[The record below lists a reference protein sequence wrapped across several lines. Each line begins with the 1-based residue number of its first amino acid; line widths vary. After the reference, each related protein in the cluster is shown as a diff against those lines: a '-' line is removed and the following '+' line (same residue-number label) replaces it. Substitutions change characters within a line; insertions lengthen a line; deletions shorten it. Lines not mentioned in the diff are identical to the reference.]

1 MYLLRANIWAK
12 IEVGT
17 IGKAN
22 LFFSFRTFGPDLN
35 SPVTRL
41 RLAMPNILI
50 TGTPGTGKTT
60 LAQAIVAAHPEM
72 RHIELS
78 KLIAEQE
85 LHEGRDE
92 HFDTLIMDDDKV
104 VDYLEDVMDIHKH
117 RNTIVDFHTSDFF
130 PERWFDLVIV
140 LRTSA
145 APHYDRL
152 QAKYA
157 CHYIP

>member
-1 MYLLRANIWAK
+1 
-12 IEVGT
+12 
-17 IGKAN
+17 
-22 LFFSFRTFGPDLN
+22 
-35 SPVTRL
+35 
-41 RLAMPNILI
+41 MPNILI

-60 LAQAIVAAHPEM
+60 LAQAIVAAHPQM

-78 KLIAEQE
+78 KVIAEQE

-140 LRTSA
+140 LRTDA
-145 APHYDRL
+145 APHYERL
-152 QAKYA
+152 EAKYVPITL
-157 CHYIP
+157 HYSAITLRIVPLLLETNILYCFFVYSFHRIQRLFCPQNH